1 MDFTE
6 EIDVATDRGDVW
18 TALVDFRRIA
28 ACVPGCED
36 VEELE
41 PLARYRAVMKQRV
54 GPFRV
59 EAPLDI
65 TVDEMRA
72 PESIRA
78 RAQGRDRLTGTSIN
92 ATLRVTLAPLG
103 TGARLAFSTDLQVTG
118 RLATLGYAVI
128 RKRAEESFA
137 EFARRLRASLEAA

>member
-1 MDFTE
+1 MDFTD
-6 EIDVATDRGDVW
+6 EIVVASDRGDVW
-18 TALVDFRRIA
+18 NALVDFRRIA

-36 VEELE
+36 VEELA

-59 EAPLDI
+59 EVPLDI
-65 TVDEMRA
+65 TVDDVQA
-72 PESIRA
+72 LESIRA
-78 RAQGRDRLTGTSIN
+78 HARGRDRITGTSIN
-92 ATLRVTLAPLG
+92 ATLRVTLAPLD
-103 TGARLAFSTDLQVTG
+103 TGARLAVATDLQVTG

>member
-1 MDFTE
+1 MDFTD
-6 EIDVATDRGDVW
+6 EIVVASQRGEVW
-18 TALVDFRRIA
+18 KALVDFRRIA
-28 ACVPGCED
+28 GCVPGCEE

-65 TVDEMRA
+65 TVDEVRA
-72 PESIRA
+72 LESIRA

-92 ATLRVTLAPLG
+92 ATLRVTLVPLD
-103 TGARLAFSTDLQVTG
+103 TGARLAFATELQITG
-118 RLATLGYAVI
+118 RLATLGYPVI

-137 EFARRLRASLEAA
+137 EFARRLRASLGAA